1 MQEGLRMLASQP
13 KNLLILYILDILRKH
28 SDPAH
33 RLSQQEIIRILKNEY
48 GMDADRKAIKRNL
61 INLVENGYRVEYAE
75 SFRTGKTGE
84 DESMLSGWYLEHDFS
99 EAELRLLIDSV
110 LFARHIPAAQSREMI
125 EKLENLSS
133 NYFKGNARH
142 IAGMWENRPQNKELF
157 LTIEVLDEAISS
169 KRQVVFQ
176 YNDYDIDMKLHP
188 RQTGEGKPRE
198 YLINPYRM
206 VAANGRYYLLCN
218 YDKYDDVSTYR
229 LDRIT
234 NIRMLESPAKPIRS
248 LAGKESGLNLPRHMA
263 EHIYMFGGPS
273 IQVAFRAK
281 RYLMNDIID
290 WFGNDL
296 RLSDITDEEVTVHV
310 KVNEEAIKLWA
321 VQYAMHVTV
330 ITPQSMKDSIRK
342 NLEISLKRYADEGR
356 G

>member
-1 MQEGLRMLASQP
+1 MLASQP

-61 INLVENGYRVEYAE
+61 INLAENGYRVEYAE
-75 SFRTGKTGE
+75 TVRTSKTGE

-110 LFARHIPAAQSREMI
+110 LFARHIPAAQSRELI

-133 NYFKGNARH
+133 RYFKGNARH

-157 LTIEVLDEAISS
+157 LTIEVLDEAISN
-169 KRQVVFQ
+169 KRQVRF
-176 YNDYDIDMKLHP
+176 YYSDYDVDMKLHP
-188 RQTGEGKPRE
+188 RQTSEGKPRE

-206 VAANGRYYLLCN
+206 AAANGRYYLLCN
-218 YDKYDDVSTYR
+218 YDRYDDVSSYR

-234 NIRMLESPAKPIRS
+234 NIRILESPAKPFRS

-281 RYLMNDIID
+281 RSLMNDIVD

-296 RLSDITDEEVTVHV
+296 RLSDITDEEVNVHV
-310 KVNEEAIKLWA
+310 KVNEESMKLWA
-321 VQYAMHVTV
+321 VQYAMHVQILSPESLREV
-330 ITPQSMKDSIRK
+330 VKK
-342 NLEISLKRYADEGR
+342 NLEDSLNTYNNN
-356 G
+356 